1 MKSNKVLDFFKSFFN
16 KVKTGTVEFFQTRWN
31 NTKEKVNNLFKPK
44 AKVKRP
50 KMSPLYI
57 GLAVVLALYMISMVV
72 PIFWMLLTTIKTS
85 AEYDGHI
92 VNGFLV
98 KNQLWLPKWT
108 KDYKGFTFQNYK
120 TAYNNLYIR
129 VTVTVN
135 GITGTAKYKML
146 PMFINSIKFSIGSA
160 IAMTVTTLMMGYAAA
175 RFRYKFSEL
184 IYMFVLVAM
193 ALPIVGSLPSEIA
206 TAQALGI
213 FDSFIGIWIM
223 RCTFLNTY
231 FLIYYAQFKMIPM
244 DYTEAAKIDGA
255 TPFAVMFKII
265 VPLASSTTA
274 AIFVLNFI
282 ALWNDFQIPMIY
294 LPYNPVAAY
303 GMYKFI
309 NEPVLEITS
318 DTVRLAGVC
327 LVAFPI
333 VVFYAIFN
341 KKLNVNLSVGG
352 IKG

>member
-1 MKSNKVLDFFKSFFN
+1 MTFDKVTDFFKTSFHKIKEKFN
-16 KVKTGTVEFFQTRWN
+16 KS
-31 NTKEKVNNLFKPK
+31 KETEDKKKKP
-44 AKVKRP
+44 V
-50 KMSPLYI
+50 SPLMV
-57 GLAVVLALYMISMVV
+57 GLAVVLTLYVISMVV
-72 PIFWMLLTTIKTS
+72 PLSWMLITTIKTHR
-85 AEYDGHI
+85 EYAGGFVDGAWLKA
-92 VNGFLV
+92 NP
-98 KNQLWLPKWT
+98 LWLPRWT
-108 KDYKGFTFQNYK
+108 KDYKGFTFSNYK
-120 TAYNNLYIR
+120 TAYQNFYIR
-129 VTVTVN
+129 APIIYE
-135 GITGTAKYKML
+135 GKEYTAKYYIL
-146 PMFINSIKFSIGSA
+146 PMFINSIKFSVGSA
-160 IAMTVTTLMMGYAAA
+160 IAMTFTTLVMGYAAA
-175 RFRYKFSEL
+175 RFKYKFSEF
-184 IYMFVLVAM
+184 IYLLVLVTM

-213 FDSFIGIWIM
+213 YGSFIGIWIM
-223 RCTFLNTY
+223 RSTFLNTY